1 MHYLCDNHVDNMAA
15 MAEKKLQTMC
25 NQGKQESGL

>member
-1 MHYLCDNHVDNMAA
+1 LFVSHVDNMAA

-25 NQGKQESGL
+25 DQGKQESVF